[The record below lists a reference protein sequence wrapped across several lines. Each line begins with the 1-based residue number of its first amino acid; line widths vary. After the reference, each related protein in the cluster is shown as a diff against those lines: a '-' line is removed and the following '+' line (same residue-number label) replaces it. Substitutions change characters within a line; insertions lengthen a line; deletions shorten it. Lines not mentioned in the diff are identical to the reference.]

1 MHYGEIQSK
10 REVQSVSEEKGRFS
24 VCVVMKALL
33 GDYERSLKSVIYIFS
48 LEVRRKRG
56 LEVRRK
62 NKTSMCRDL
71 EMETR
76 LVYSRFS
83 KEARGAEIE

>member
-33 GDYERSLKSVIYIFS
+33 GDYERSLKSVIDIDIYI
-48 LEVRRKRG
+48 
-56 LEVRRK
+56 
-62 NKTSMCRDL
+62 
-71 EMETR
+71 
-76 LVYSRFS
+76 YSH
-83 KEARGAEIE
+83 